1 MTGDTPAPR
10 TGDVVWVDLDPV
22 RGHEQ
27 GRRRP
32 GLVVSVDEFNQ
43 LPHGLVWLVPI
54 TTRLQKH
61 SFAVEISPPE
71 GGLARPSVALC
82 HQLRTVSVDRLDQV
96 LGTVSKGTFQSVLRR
111 VFLILGADSLP
122 LSR

>member
-1 MTGDTPAPR
+1 MSDDTPVPR
-10 TGDVVWVDLDPV
+10 CGEVWWVDLDPV

-32 GLVVSVDEFNQ
+32 GLIVSVDEFNQ

-54 TTRLQKH
+54 TTRSQEH

-71 GGLARPSVALC
+71 GGLSTRSVALC
-82 HQLRTVSVDRLDQV
+82 HHLRTVSVDRLDQA
-96 LGTVSKGTFQSVLRR
+96 LGVVSEPTFRAVLRR
-111 VFLILGADSLP
+111 VCLILGA
-122 LSR
+122 